1 MKLGAP
7 RLRIATVVLS
17 FIALAST
24 VSSGRSSPSAAL
36 LGQVTSSTPLSAAL
50 DSAPSDSSAEVAL
63 EALMREYAE
72 GSEAAF
78 DELYR
83 RMTPKLFG
91 YLLRLT
97 RHRER
102 AEDLLQITYS
112 KIHRARGRYLE
123 DAPLLPWV
131 LAIARRTY
139 FDDVRSRR
147 TRREDLSPEGVL
159 PEPSPSHGEDTGTEL
174 LDRALA
180 ELPEAYREAIVLT
193 KITGLSLNEAA
204 AVVDST
210 PSALKL
216 RVHRGYKVLR
226 EVIERMTRDEQE
238 S

>member
-1 MKLGAP
+1 MKPGAP

-17 FIALAST
+17 FIALAFT
-24 VSSGRSSPSAAL
+24 VSSGRESPSAAL
-36 LGQVTSSTPLSAAL
+36 LGRVTSSTPLSAL
-50 DSAPSDSSAEVAL
+50 DGPSSESSAEVAL
-63 EALMREYAE
+63 ETLMREYAE

-102 AEDLLQITYS
+102 AEDLLQVTYS
-112 KIHRARGRYLE
+112 KIHRARERYLE

-159 PEPSPSHGEDTGTEL
+159 PEPSPSYGEDTGTEL

-226 EVIERMTRDEQE
+226 ETIERMTRDEQE